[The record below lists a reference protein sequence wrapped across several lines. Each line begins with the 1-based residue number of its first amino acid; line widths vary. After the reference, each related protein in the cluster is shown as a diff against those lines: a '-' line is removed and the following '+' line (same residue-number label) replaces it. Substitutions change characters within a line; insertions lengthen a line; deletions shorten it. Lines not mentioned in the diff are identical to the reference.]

1 MMRTTA
7 SQIGVDCNNYGKL
20 KYREHLAHVEIHKNV
35 KEEIRIDSIKR
46 RKTAFGATPQ
56 RHHVMPYGRLPRLP
70 IHGNLLGGL
79 GGHPL
84 RVAHLVETNDAT
96 SLRLAVI
103 SATRLPEGPRST
115 RVRVGVPASKSRL
128 SRRLQ
133 HHCSRGRLRRS
144 GRGNKTRAPCLALGA
159 DLSRSTRSFLPIKR
173 PSSGSQRCCPP
184 SSSSR
189 RLLQAFASR
198 LPLTSQVSDLRS
210 PNTSISIAGI

>member
-1 MMRTTA
+1 
-7 SQIGVDCNNYGKL
+7 
-20 KYREHLAHVEIHKNV
+20 
-35 KEEIRIDSIKR
+35 
-46 RKTAFGATPQ
+46 
-56 RHHVMPYGRLPRLP
+56 MPYGRLLKLP

-84 RVAHLVETNDAT
+84 RAVHLAETNDAT
-96 SLRLAVI
+96 SLRLAFI

-115 RVRVGVPASKSRL
+115 RVRVGVPASESRL

-159 DLSRSTRSFLPIKR
+159 DLS
-173 PSSGSQRCCPP
+173 SGSQRCSPP

-210 PNTSISIAGI
+210 PNTSINIAGI